1 MEIKKDKEHWAAF
14 ALLLVNLIYG
24 ASHVLAKGVMPVF
37 LSPTV
42 FILFRVIGA
51 VILFWMLIPF
61 VKRVKLLSSDL
72 LRLAA
77 CGLFGVTINQL
88 LFFHGLNASS
98 PMNAGIIM
106 ALNPI
111 MVAVLSFFWLKERLT
126 LTQWIGISIGAFGA
140 IALTTY
146 GTKTMQA
153 QLGDL
158 FLLGNSLSYAVY
170 LLLVKPLMQ
179 KYPPLVVITWVFT
192 FGSFFLLAFPP
203 LYGDLTQTNLQAI
216 PWFIWVKIIYVVVGV
231 TFLTYLL
238 TVVGLKHVS
247 STVASAFIYV
257 QPIFVIAF
265 SYLFVGMGWA
275 ADYTN
280 QITTP
285 TLVLMIVIFYGVHL
299 TLGKRNFGNKT
310 NPR

>member
-1 MEIKKDKEHWAAF
+1 MEIAKNKEQWAAF

-42 FILFRVIGA
+42 FILFRVVGA
-51 VILFWMLIPF
+51 VIIFWMLIPF
-61 VKRVKLLSSDL
+61 VKRARILTRDFI
-72 LRLAA
+72 RLAA
-77 CGLFGVTINQL
+77 CGLFGVTVNQL
-88 LFFHGLNASS
+88 LFFHGLNSSS

-126 LTQWIGISIGAFGA
+126 RTQWIGISIGALGA

-146 GTKTMQA
+146 GTKSVQA

-192 FGSFFLLAFPP
+192 FGTFFLLAFPP
-203 LYGDLTQTNLQAI
+203 LYGDLKQTDLNMI
-216 PWFIWVKIIYVVVGV
+216 PWFIWLKIIYVVVGV

-238 TVVGLKHVS
+238 TVVGLKYVS

-257 QPIFVIAF
+257 QPIFVITF
-265 SYLFVGMGWA
+265 SYLFALIGWS

-280 QITTP
+280 HITP
-285 TLVLMIVIFYGVHL
+285 SKLVLMALIFYGVHL
-299 TLGKRNFGNKT
+299 TLGKRNFDKKQT
-310 NPR
+310 P

>member
-1 MEIKKDKEHWAAF
+1 MEIAKNKEQWAAF

-42 FILFRVIGA
+42 FILFRVVGA

-61 VKRVKLLSSDL
+61 VKRARILTRDFI
-72 LRLAA
+72 RLAA

-126 LTQWIGISIGAFGA
+126 RTQWIGISIGALGA

-146 GTKTMQA
+146 GTKSVQA

-192 FGSFFLLAFPP
+192 FGTFFLLAFPP
-203 LYGDLTQTNLQAI
+203 LYGDINQTDLNTI
-216 PWFIWVKIIYVVVGV
+216 PWFIWLKIIYVVVGV

-238 TVVGLKHVS
+238 TVVGLKYVS

-257 QPIFVIAF
+257 QPIFVITF
-265 SYLFVGMGWA
+265 SYLFALIGWS

-280 QITTP
+280 HITP
-285 TLVLMIVIFYGVHL
+285 SKLVLMALIFYGVHL
-299 TLGKRNFGNKT
+299 TLGKRNFDKKQT
-310 NPR
+310 P

>member
-1 MEIKKDKEHWAAF
+1 MEISKVKEQWAAF

-42 FILFRVIGA
+42 FILFRVLGA
-51 VILFWMLIPF
+51 VVLFWMLIPF
-61 VKRVKLLSSDL
+61 VKRARILTRDFI
-72 LRLAA
+72 RLAA
-77 CGLFGVTINQL
+77 CGLFGVTVNQL
-88 LFFHGLNASS
+88 LFFHGLNSSS

-111 MVAVLSFFWLKERLT
+111 MVAVLSFFSLKERLT
-126 LTQWIGISIGAFGA
+126 RKQWIGISIGAIGA
-140 IALTTY
+140 IALTTS
-146 GTKTMQA
+146 GANTVQA

-158 FLLGNSLSYAVY
+158 FLLGNSLSYAIY

-179 KYPPLVVITWVFT
+179 KYPPLVVIAWVFT
-192 FGSFFLLAFPP
+192 FGTFFLLAFPP
-203 LYGDLTQTNLQAI
+203 LYGDLKQTDLYMI
-216 PWFIWVKIIYVVVGV
+216 PWFIWLKIIYVVVGV

-238 TVVGLKHVS
+238 TVVGLKYVS

-265 SYLFVGMGWA
+265 SYLFALIGWS

-280 QITTP
+280 QITASK
-285 TLVLMIVIFYGVHL
+285 LALMGLIFYGVHL
-299 TLGKRNFGNKT
+299 TLGKRNFEKKAR
-310 NPR
+310 P

>member
-1 MEIKKDKEHWAAF
+1 LEIAKNKEQWAAF

-42 FILFRVIGA
+42 FILFRVVGA

-61 VKRVKLLSSDL
+61 VKRARILTRDFI
-72 LRLAA
+72 RLAA

-126 LTQWIGISIGAFGA
+126 RTQWIGISIGALGA

-146 GTKTMQA
+146 GTKSVQA

-192 FGSFFLLAFPP
+192 FGTFFLLAFPP
-203 LYGDLTQTNLQAI
+203 LYGDIKQTDLNTI
-216 PWFIWVKIIYVVVGV
+216 PWFIWLKIIYVVVGV

-238 TVVGLKHVS
+238 TVVGLKYVS

-257 QPIFVIAF
+257 QPIFVITF
-265 SYLFVGMGWA
+265 SYLFALIGWS

-280 QITTP
+280 HITP
-285 TLVLMIVIFYGVHL
+285 SKLVLMALIFYGVHL
-299 TLGKRNFGNKT
+299 TLGKRNFDKKQT
-310 NPR
+310 P

>member
-1 MEIKKDKEHWAAF
+1 MEISKGKEQWAAF

-42 FILFRVIGA
+42 FILFRVLGA
-51 VILFWMLIPF
+51 VVLFWMLIPF
-61 VKRVKLLSSDL
+61 VKRARILTRDFI
-72 LRLAA
+72 RLAA
-77 CGLFGVTINQL
+77 CGLFGVTVNQL
-88 LFFHGLNASS
+88 LFFHGLNSSS

-111 MVAVLSFFWLKERLT
+111 MVAVLSFFSLKERLT
-126 LTQWIGISIGAFGA
+126 RKQWIGISIGAIGA
-140 IALTTY
+140 IALTTS
-146 GTKTMQA
+146 GANTVQA

-158 FLLGNSLSYAVY
+158 FLLGNSLSYAIY

-179 KYPPLVVITWVFT
+179 KYPPLVVIAWVFT
-192 FGSFFLLAFPP
+192 FGTFFLLAFPP
-203 LYGDLTQTNLQAI
+203 LYGDLKQTDLYMI
-216 PWFIWVKIIYVVVGV
+216 PWFIWLKIIYVVVGV

-238 TVVGLKHVS
+238 TVVGLKYVS

-265 SYLFVGMGWA
+265 SYLFALIGWS

-280 QITTP
+280 QITASK
-285 TLVLMIVIFYGVHL
+285 LALMGLIFYGVHL
-299 TLGKRNFGNKT
+299 TLGKRNFEKKT
-310 NPR
+310 RP

>member
-1 MEIKKDKEHWAAF
+1 MEIAKNKEQWAAF

-42 FILFRVIGA
+42 FILFRVLGA

-61 VKRVKLLSSDL
+61 VKRARILTHDFI
-72 LRLAA
+72 RLAA
-77 CGLFGVTINQL
+77 CGLFGVTVNQL
-88 LFFHGLNASS
+88 LFFHGLNSSS

-126 LTQWIGISIGAFGA
+126 RTQWIGISIGALGA

-146 GTKTMQA
+146 GTKSVQA

-192 FGSFFLLAFPP
+192 FGTFFLLAFPP
-203 LYGDLTQTNLQAI
+203 LYGDIKQTDLNTI
-216 PWFIWVKIIYVVVGV
+216 PWFIWLKIIYVVVGV

-238 TVVGLKHVS
+238 TVVGLKYVS

-257 QPIFVIAF
+257 QPIFVITF
-265 SYLFVGMGWA
+265 SYLFALIGWS

-280 QITTP
+280 HITP
-285 TLVLMIVIFYGVHL
+285 SKLVLMALIFYGVHL
-299 TLGKRNFGNKT
+299 TLGKRNFDKKQT
-310 NPR
+310 P

>member
-1 MEIKKDKEHWAAF
+1 MEIAKNKEQRAAF

-42 FILFRVIGA
+42 FILFRVVGA

-61 VKRVKLLSSDL
+61 VKRARILTRDVI
-72 LRLAA
+72 RLAA
-77 CGLFGVTINQL
+77 CGLFGVTVNQL
-88 LFFHGLNASS
+88 LFFHGLNSSS

-126 LTQWIGISIGAFGA
+126 RKQWIGISIGAIGA
-140 IALTTY
+140 IALTTS
-146 GTKTMQA
+146 GANTVQA

-192 FGSFFLLAFPP
+192 FGTFFLLAFPP
-203 LYGDLTQTNLQAI
+203 LYGDLKQTDLNTI
-216 PWFIWVKIIYVVVGV
+216 PWFIWLKIIYVVVGV

-238 TVVGLKHVS
+238 TLVGLKYVS

-265 SYLFVGMGWA
+265 SYLFALIGWS

-280 QITTP
+280 QITASK
-285 TLVLMIVIFYGVHL
+285 LALMGLIFYGVHL
-299 TLGKRNFGNKT
+299 TLGKRNFEKK
-310 NPR
+310 

>member
-1 MEIKKDKEHWAAF
+1 MEISKVKEQWAAF

-51 VILFWMLIPF
+51 VVLFWLLIPF
-61 VKRVKLLSSDL
+61 VKRAKIIKRDV

-88 LFFHGLNASS
+88 LFFHGLNSSS

-111 MVAVLSFFWLKERLT
+111 MVAVLSFFWLRERLT
-126 LTQWIGISIGAFGA
+126 RKQWIGISMGAIGA
-140 IALTTY
+140 IALTTS
-146 GTKTMQA
+146 GKNTVQA

-158 FLLGNSLSYAVY
+158 FLLGNSFSYAVY

-192 FGSFFLLAFPP
+192 FGTLFLFAFPP
-203 LYGDLTQTNLQAI
+203 VYGDLKHTNLYAI
-216 PWFIWVKIIYVVVGV
+216 PWFIWLKIIYVVVGV

-238 TVVGLKHVS
+238 TVVGLKYVS

-257 QPIFVIAF
+257 QPIFVITF
-265 SYLFVGMGWA
+265 SYLFAIIGWS

-280 QITTP
+280 QITP
-285 TLVLMIVIFYGVHL
+285 SKLVLMALIFYGVHL
-299 TLGKRNFGNKT
+299 TLGKRNFDKNNK
-310 NPR
+310 P

>member
-1 MEIKKDKEHWAAF
+1 LEISKGKEQWAAF

-42 FILFRVIGA
+42 FILFRVLGA
-51 VILFWMLIPF
+51 VVLFWMLIPF
-61 VKRVKLLSSDL
+61 VKRARILTRDFI
-72 LRLAA
+72 RLAA
-77 CGLFGVTINQL
+77 CGLFGVTVNQL
-88 LFFHGLNASS
+88 LFFHGLNSSS

-126 LTQWIGISIGAFGA
+126 RTQWIGISIGALGA

-146 GTKTMQA
+146 GTKSVQA

-192 FGSFFLLAFPP
+192 FGTFFLLAFPP
-203 LYGDLTQTNLQAI
+203 LYGDLKQTDLNTI
-216 PWFIWVKIIYVVVGV
+216 PWFIWLKIIYVVVGV

-238 TVVGLKHVS
+238 TVVGLKYVS

-257 QPIFVIAF
+257 QPIFVITF
-265 SYLFVGMGWA
+265 SYLFALIGWS

-280 QITTP
+280 HITP
-285 TLVLMIVIFYGVHL
+285 SKLVLMVLIFYGVHL
-299 TLGKRNFGNKT
+299 TLGKRNFDKKQT
-310 NPR
+310 P

>member
-1 MEIKKDKEHWAAF
+1 
-14 ALLLVNLIYG
+14 
-24 ASHVLAKGVMPVF
+24 
-37 LSPTV
+37 
-42 FILFRVIGA
+42 
-51 VILFWMLIPF
+51 
-61 VKRVKLLSSDL
+61 
-72 LRLAA
+72 
-77 CGLFGVTINQL
+77 
-88 LFFHGLNASS
+88 
-98 PMNAGIIM
+98 
-106 ALNPI
+106 
-111 MVAVLSFFWLKERLT
+111 
-126 LTQWIGISIGAFGA
+126 
-140 IALTTY
+140 
-146 GTKTMQA
+146 
-153 QLGDL
+153 
-158 FLLGNSLSYAVY
+158 
-170 LLLVKPLMQ
+170 MQ
-179 KYPPLVVITWVFT
+179 KYPPFVVITWVFT

-203 LYGDLTQTNLQAI
+203 LYGELTQTNLQAI

-265 SYLFVGMGWA
+265 SYLFVRMGWA

-285 TLVLMIVIFYGVHL
+285 KLVLMIVIFYGVHL

>member
-1 MEIKKDKEHWAAF
+1 MEISKGKEQWAAF

-42 FILFRVIGA
+42 FILFRVLGA
-51 VILFWMLIPF
+51 VVLFWMLIPF
-61 VKRVKLLSSDL
+61 VKRARILTRDVI
-72 LRLAA
+72 RLAA
-77 CGLFGVTINQL
+77 CGVFGVTVNQL
-88 LFFHGLNASS
+88 LFFHGLNSSS

-126 LTQWIGISIGAFGA
+126 RKQWIGISIGAIGA
-140 IALTTY
+140 IALTTS
-146 GTKTMQA
+146 GANSVQA

-192 FGSFFLLAFPP
+192 FGTFFLLAFPP
-203 LYGDLTQTNLQAI
+203 LYGDLKQTDLNTI
-216 PWFIWVKIIYVVVGV
+216 PWFIWLKIIYVVVGV

-238 TVVGLKHVS
+238 TLVGLKYVS

-265 SYLFVGMGWA
+265 SYLFALIGWS

-280 QITTP
+280 QITASK
-285 TLVLMIVIFYGVHL
+285 LALMGLIFYGVHL
-299 TLGKRNFGNKT
+299 TLGKRNFEKK
-310 NPR
+310 

>member
-1 MEIKKDKEHWAAF
+1 LEIATNKEQWAAF

-42 FILFRVIGA
+42 FILFRVVGA

-61 VKRVKLLSSDL
+61 VKRARILTRDFI
-72 LRLAA
+72 RLAA

-126 LTQWIGISIGAFGA
+126 RTQWIGISIGALGA

-146 GTKTMQA
+146 GTKSVQA

-192 FGSFFLLAFPP
+192 FGTFFLLAFPP
-203 LYGDLTQTNLQAI
+203 LYGDIKQTDLNTI
-216 PWFIWVKIIYVVVGV
+216 PWFIWLKIIYVVVGV

-238 TVVGLKHVS
+238 TVVGLKYVS

-257 QPIFVIAF
+257 QPIFVITF
-265 SYLFVGMGWA
+265 SYLFALIGWS

-280 QITTP
+280 HITP
-285 TLVLMIVIFYGVHL
+285 SKLVLMALIFYGVHL
-299 TLGKRNFGNKT
+299 TLGKRNFDKKQT
-310 NPR
+310 P

>member
-1 MEIKKDKEHWAAF
+1 
-14 ALLLVNLIYG
+14 
-24 ASHVLAKGVMPVF
+24 
-37 LSPTV
+37 
-42 FILFRVIGA
+42 
-51 VILFWMLIPF
+51 MLIPF
-61 VKRVKLLSSDL
+61 VKRARILTRDFI
-72 LRLAA
+72 RLAA

-126 LTQWIGISIGAFGA
+126 RTQWIGISIGALGA

-146 GTKTMQA
+146 GTKSVQA

-192 FGSFFLLAFPP
+192 FGTFFLLAFPP
-203 LYGDLTQTNLQAI
+203 LYGDIKQTDLNTI
-216 PWFIWVKIIYVVVGV
+216 PWFIWLKIIYVVVGV

-238 TVVGLKHVS
+238 TVVGLKYVS

-257 QPIFVIAF
+257 QPIFVITF
-265 SYLFVGMGWA
+265 SYLFALIGWS

-280 QITTP
+280 HITP
-285 TLVLMIVIFYGVHL
+285 SKLVLMALIFYGVHL
-299 TLGKRNFGNKT
+299 TLGKRNFDKKQT
-310 NPR
+310 P

>member
-1 MEIKKDKEHWAAF
+1 MKNKEQWAAF

-42 FILFRVIGA
+42 FILFRVVGA

-61 VKRVKLLSSDL
+61 VKRARILTRDFI
-72 LRLAA
+72 RLAA

-126 LTQWIGISIGAFGA
+126 RTQWIGISIGALGA

-146 GTKTMQA
+146 GTKSVQA

-192 FGSFFLLAFPP
+192 FGTFFLLAFPP
-203 LYGDLTQTNLQAI
+203 LYGDIKQTDLNTI
-216 PWFIWVKIIYVVVGV
+216 PWFIWLKIIYVVVGV

-238 TVVGLKHVS
+238 TVVGLKYVS

-257 QPIFVIAF
+257 QPIFVITF
-265 SYLFVGMGWA
+265 SYLFALIGWS

-280 QITTP
+280 HITP
-285 TLVLMIVIFYGVHL
+285 SKLVLMALIFYGVHL
-299 TLGKRNFGNKT
+299 TLGKRNFDKKQT
-310 NPR
+310 P

>member
-1 MEIKKDKEHWAAF
+1 MEISKGKEQWAAF

-42 FILFRVIGA
+42 FILFRVLGA
-51 VILFWMLIPF
+51 VVLFWMLIPF
-61 VKRVKLLSSDL
+61 VKRARILTRDFI
-72 LRLAA
+72 RLAA
-77 CGLFGVTINQL
+77 CGLFGVTVNQL
-88 LFFHGLNASS
+88 LFFHGLNSSS

-126 LTQWIGISIGAFGA
+126 RKQWIGISIGAIGA
-140 IALTTY
+140 IALTTS
-146 GTKTMQA
+146 GANTVQA

-158 FLLGNSLSYAVY
+158 FLLGNSLSYAIY

-179 KYPPLVVITWVFT
+179 KYPPLVVIAWVFT
-192 FGSFFLLAFPP
+192 FGTFFLLAFPP
-203 LYGDLTQTNLQAI
+203 LYGDLKQTDLYMI
-216 PWFIWVKIIYVVVGV
+216 PWFIWLKIIYVVVGV

-238 TVVGLKHVS
+238 TVVGLKYVS

-265 SYLFVGMGWA
+265 SYLFALIGWS

-280 QITTP
+280 QITASK
-285 TLVLMIVIFYGVHL
+285 LALMGLIFYGVHL
-299 TLGKRNFGNKT
+299 TLGKRNFEKKA
-310 NPR
+310 RS

>member
-1 MEIKKDKEHWAAF
+1 MEITKNKERWAAF

-24 ASHVLAKGVMPVF
+24 ASHVLAKGVMPVY

-42 FILFRVIGA
+42 FILFRVVGA
-51 VILFWMLIPF
+51 VVLFWMLIPF
-61 VKRVKLLSSDL
+61 VKRARITTRDFM
-72 LRLAA
+72 RLAT

-88 LFFHGLNASS
+88 LFFHGLNSSS

-126 LTQWIGISIGAFGA
+126 RKQWIGISIGAIGA
-140 IALTTY
+140 IALTTS
-146 GTKTMQA
+146 GANTVQA

-192 FGSFFLLAFPP
+192 FGTFFLFAFPP
-203 LYGDLTQTNLQAI
+203 LYGDLNQTNLFKI
-216 PWFIWVKIIYVVVGV
+216 PWFIWFKIIYVVVGV

-238 TVVGLKHVS
+238 TVVGLKYVS

-257 QPIFVIAF
+257 QPIFVITF
-265 SYLFVGMGWA
+265 SYLFALIGWS

-280 QITTP
+280 HITLSK
-285 TLVLMIVIFYGVHL
+285 LVLMALIFYGVHL
-299 TLGKRNFGNKT
+299 TLGKRNFDKN
-310 NPR
+310 

>member
-1 MEIKKDKEHWAAF
+1 MEISKGKEQWAAF

-42 FILFRVIGA
+42 FILFRVVGA

-61 VKRVKLLSSDL
+61 VKRARILTRDFI
-72 LRLAA
+72 RLAA
-77 CGLFGVTINQL
+77 CGLFGVTVNQL
-88 LFFHGLNASS
+88 LFFHGLNSSS

-126 LTQWIGISIGAFGA
+126 RTQWIGISIGALGA

-146 GTKTMQA
+146 GTKSVQA

-179 KYPPLVVITWVFT
+179 KYPPLVVITWVFM
-192 FGSFFLLAFPP
+192 FGTFFLLAFPP
-203 LYGDLTQTNLQAI
+203 LYGDIKQTDLNTI
-216 PWFIWVKIIYVVVGV
+216 PWFIWLKIIYVVVGV
-231 TFLTYLL
+231 TFLT
-238 TVVGLKHVS
+238 
-247 STVASAFIYV
+247 
-257 QPIFVIAF
+257 
-265 SYLFVGMGWA
+265 
-275 ADYTN
+275 
-280 QITTP
+280 
-285 TLVLMIVIFYGVHL
+285 
-299 TLGKRNFGNKT
+299 
-310 NPR
+310 

>member
-1 MEIKKDKEHWAAF
+1 MEISKGKEQWAAF

-42 FILFRVIGA
+42 FILFRVLGA
-51 VILFWMLIPF
+51 VVLFWMLIPF
-61 VKRVKLLSSDL
+61 VKRARILTRDVI
-72 LRLAA
+72 RLAA
-77 CGLFGVTINQL
+77 CGVFGVTVNQL
-88 LFFHGLNASS
+88 LFFHGLNSSS

-126 LTQWIGISIGAFGA
+126 RKQWIGISIGAIGA
-140 IALTTY
+140 IALTTS
-146 GTKTMQA
+146 GANTVQA

-192 FGSFFLLAFPP
+192 FGTFFLLAFPP
-203 LYGDLTQTNLQAI
+203 LYGDLKQTDLNTI
-216 PWFIWVKIIYVVVGV
+216 PWFIWLKIIYVVVGV

-238 TVVGLKHVS
+238 TLVGLKYVS

-265 SYLFVGMGWA
+265 SYLFALIGWS

-280 QITTP
+280 QITASK
-285 TLVLMIVIFYGVHL
+285 LALMGLIFYGVHL
-299 TLGKRNFGNKT
+299 TLGKRNFEKK
-310 NPR
+310 

>member
-1 MEIKKDKEHWAAF
+1 LEISKGKEQWAAF

-42 FILFRVIGA
+42 FILFRVLGA
-51 VILFWMLIPF
+51 VVLFWLLIPF
-61 VKRVKLLSSDL
+61 VKHAKILTRDIM
-72 LRLAA
+72 RFAA
-77 CGLFGVTINQL
+77 CGLFGVTVNQL
-88 LFFHGLNASS
+88 LFFHGLNSSS

-126 LTQWIGISIGAFGA
+126 TKQWIGIGMGAIGA
-140 IALTTY
+140 IALTTS
-146 GTKTMQA
+146 GTNSVQA

-158 FLLGNSLSYAVY
+158 FLVGNSFSYAVY

-192 FGSFFLLAFPP
+192 FGTFFLFAFPP
-203 LYGDLTQTNLQAI
+203 VYGDLKQTNLCAI
-216 PWFIWVKIIYVVVGV
+216 PWFIWLKIIYVVVGV

-238 TVVGLKHVS
+238 TVVGLKYVS

-257 QPIFVIAF
+257 QPIFVITF
-265 SYLFVGMGWA
+265 SYLFALIGWS

-280 QITTP
+280 QITTSK
-285 TLVLMIVIFYGVHL
+285 LVLMALIFYGVHL
-299 TLGKRNFGNKT
+299 TLGKRNFDKKNK
-310 NPR
+310 P

>member
-1 MEIKKDKEHWAAF
+1 MEIAKNKEQWAAF

-42 FILFRVIGA
+42 FILFRVVGA

-61 VKRVKLLSSDL
+61 VKRARILTRDFI
-72 LRLAA
+72 RLAA
-77 CGLFGVTINQL
+77 CGLFGVTVNQL
-88 LFFHGLNASS
+88 LFFHGLNSSS

-126 LTQWIGISIGAFGA
+126 RTQWIGISIGALGA

-146 GTKTMQA
+146 GTKSVQA

-192 FGSFFLLAFPP
+192 FGTFLLLAFPP
-203 LYGDLTQTNLQAI
+203 LYGDLKQTDLNTI
-216 PWFIWVKIIYVVVGV
+216 PWFIWLKIIYVVVGV

-238 TVVGLKHVS
+238 TVVGLKYVS

-257 QPIFVIAF
+257 QPIFVITF
-265 SYLFVGMGWA
+265 SYLFAIIGWS

-280 QITTP
+280 HITP
-285 TLVLMIVIFYGVHL
+285 SKLILMALIFYGVHL
-299 TLGKRNFGNKT
+299 TLGKRNFDKKQT
-310 NPR
+310 S

>member
-1 MEIKKDKEHWAAF
+1 MEISKGKEQWAAF

-42 FILFRVIGA
+42 FILFRVLGA
-51 VILFWMLIPF
+51 VVLFWMLIPF
-61 VKRVKLLSSDL
+61 VKRARILTRDVI
-72 LRLAA
+72 RLAA
-77 CGLFGVTINQL
+77 CGVFGVTVNQL
-88 LFFHGLNASS
+88 LFFHGLNSSS

-126 LTQWIGISIGAFGA
+126 RKQWIGISIGAIGA
-140 IALTTY
+140 IALTTS
-146 GTKTMQA
+146 GANTVQA

-192 FGSFFLLAFPP
+192 FGTFFLLAFPP
-203 LYGDLTQTNLQAI
+203 LYGDLKQTDLNTI
-216 PWFIWVKIIYVVVGV
+216 PWFIWLKIIYVVVGV

-238 TVVGLKHVS
+238 TLVGLKYVS
-247 STVASAFIYV
+247 STVASAFIYM

-265 SYLFVGMGWA
+265 SYLFALIGWS

-280 QITTP
+280 QITASK
-285 TLVLMIVIFYGVHL
+285 LALMGLIFYGVHL
-299 TLGKRNFGNKT
+299 TLGKRNFEKK
-310 NPR
+310 